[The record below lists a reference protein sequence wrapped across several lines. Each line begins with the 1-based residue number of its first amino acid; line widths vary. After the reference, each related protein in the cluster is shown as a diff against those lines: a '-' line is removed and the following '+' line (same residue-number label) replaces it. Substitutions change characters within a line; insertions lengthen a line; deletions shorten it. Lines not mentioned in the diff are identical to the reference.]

1 MTTKNSAIFT
11 TPVGRIVWGSVY
23 TPQSTDKDG
32 NPLVVKSGP
41 NKGKPTKKWA
51 FGLAIAKTPGC
62 AHFTQESWGQHFLAV
77 AQRGF
82 PNGAWQRPDFAWKVT
97 DGDSTMPNKKGR
109 VPNATPHNV
118 GHWIISIS
126 TSMQAPRLFRQ
137 DQSQQWV
144 QIIGEDD
151 FVKCGHYV
159 QVNLELTDNAPAES
173 AGIYVNPRMVAWIA
187 YGEEIIS
194 GPDVSE
200 AGFGNVSL
208 PAGASVVPVGNFAA
222 AGPVAALP
230 SATGFPTPIQTVG
243 LPATTG
249 LPASVANY
257 QPAIQQQLAT
267 PPLQGIPQLNVAPNP
282 AFLQTAPVAG
292 IPVVPGLPAAPVAQP
307 VKRMTATAQGTYEQ
321 YIQAGYNDQMLI
333 QAGLMTVG

>member
-1 MTTKNSAIFT
+1 MSTKNSAIFT

-23 TPQSTDKDG
+23 TPQTTDKDG
-32 NPLVVKSGP
+32 NPLIVKSGP

-82 PNGAWQRPDFAWKVT
+82 PNGAFQRPDFAWKVT
-97 DGDSTMPNKKGR
+97 DGDSAMPNKKGR
-109 VPNATPHNV
+109 APNSTPHNV

-144 QIIGEDD
+144 QIVGEDD

-173 AGIYVNPRMVAWIA
+173 AGIYVNPRMIAWVA
-187 YGEEIIS
+187 YGEEIVS

-200 AGFGNVSL
+200 AGFGGVAM
-208 PAGASVVPVGNFAA
+208 PAGASAVPIGGFAA
-222 AGPVAALP
+222 ASPVAGLPGLPGLAALP
-230 SATGFPTPIQTVG
+230 GLGA
-243 LPATTG
+243 LPATV
-249 LPASVANY
+249 ASY
-257 QPAIQQQLAT
+257 QPLQQAAPALA
-267 PPLQGIPQLNVAPNP
+267 PSGIPQLPVVPNP
-282 AFLQTAPVAG
+282 AFLHTGGPA
-292 IPVVPGLPAAPVAQP
+292 IVPLGGVPALPAAIIAQP
-307 VKRMTATAQGTYEQ
+307 VKRMTSTAQGTYEQ
-321 YIQAGYNDQMLI
+321 YINAGYTDELLI
-333 QAGLMTVG
+333 QNSLMTIA

>member
-1 MTTKNSAIFT
+1 MSTKNSAIFT

-23 TPQSTDKDG
+23 TPQTADKDG
-32 NPLVVKSGP
+32 NPLVVKSGQ

-51 FGLAIAKTPGC
+51 FGLAITKTPGC

-97 DGDSTMPNKKGR
+97 DGDSAMPNKKGR
-109 VPNATPHNV
+109 APNATPHNV

-144 QIIGEDD
+144 QIVGEDD

-173 AGIYVNPRMVAWIA
+173 AGIYVNPRMIAWVA

-200 AGFGNVSL
+200 AGFGGVPL
-208 PAGASVVPVGNFAA
+208 PAGASAVPIGGFATASPVVGLPASPGAQLPGLPGLNALPASVASYQPQQQAAPVTQGIPQLPIVPNPAFLQ

-230 SATGFPTPIQTVG
+230 GLTAT
-243 LPATTG
+243 
-249 LPASVANY
+249 
-257 QPAIQQQLAT
+257 
-267 PPLQGIPQLNVAPNP
+267 
-282 AFLQTAPVAG
+282 
-292 IPVVPGLPAAPVAQP
+292 P
-307 VKRMTATAQGTYEQ
+307 VKRMTAAAQGTYDQ
-321 YIQAGYNDQMLI
+321 YIAAGYTDALLI
-333 QAGLMTVG
+333 QNGLMTVA